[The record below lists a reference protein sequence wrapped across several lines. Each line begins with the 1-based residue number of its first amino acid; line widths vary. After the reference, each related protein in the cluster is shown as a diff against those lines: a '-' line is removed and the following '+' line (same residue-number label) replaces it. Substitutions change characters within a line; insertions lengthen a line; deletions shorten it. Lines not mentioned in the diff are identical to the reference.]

1 MTVDQGRRLRLLA
14 FWHRCVALT
23 VCAWLIVLAISGMLV
38 NHANDWGLDRRPLAA
53 ALQRLLYGFDA
64 AGENFCDRPAVPEP
78 DCAAVFARLNLP
90 GGELLLSG
98 KLLFL
103 LDGQGR
109 LLEKFTSAQLGLGQ
123 LEAGLAEGAVVFLR
137 DDRRTVRSDAELL
150 EWQVLDARAAGELA
164 GRDWQADDRKA
175 VAITWERM
183 LLDLHAGRFLGPL
196 LAKAFTDLMGA
207 LLLLLALSGFWLW
220 WMKRTRG

>member
-1 MTVDQGRRLRLLA
+1 
-14 FWHRCVALT
+14 
-23 VCAWLIVLAISGMLV
+23 
-38 NHANDWGLDRRPLAA
+38 
-53 ALQRLLYGFDA
+53 
-64 AGENFCDRPAVPEP
+64 
-78 DCAAVFARLNLP
+78 
-90 GGELLLSG
+90 
-98 KLLFL
+98 
-103 LDGQGR
+103 
-109 LLEKFTSAQLGLGQ
+109 
-123 LEAGLAEGAVVFLR
+123 VFLR